1 MRERCTLF
9 LDPYTRPV
17 FPLPLSLSAPY
28 TRLPLDIPSHV
39 WRPSPLSRLTALIV
53 PHTPNLY
60 RAFASIPREPPNSPP
75 LLSLPV
81 NNPGMLKSVLL
92 YHVPCPELPRPQ
104 PQQTTWVADSVQ
116 GAPLR
121 INLRSRP
128 SGVTVNG
135 VEVVKPD
142 IKASNGI
149 VHVVDQV
156 LLAPQAD
163 IVDTLVGDDRFSTL
177 VAAVTAAGLVD
188 TLKGA
193 PSWHRG
199 QPPAGRASPDGGP
212 PAPRRPLHALLPS
225 SRGEFLQHCRRRS
238 AGQQEPRPA
247 ASPRPPRGALL
258 QNRSAPNP

>member
-1 MRERCTLF
+1 
-9 LDPYTRPV
+9 
-17 FPLPLSLSAPY
+17 
-28 TRLPLDIPSHV
+28 
-39 WRPSPLSRLTALIV
+39 
-53 PHTPNLY
+53 
-60 RAFASIPREPPNSPP
+60 
-75 LLSLPV
+75 
-81 NNPGMLKSVLL
+81 MLKSVLL

-188 TLKGA
+188 TLKGETDA
-193 PSWHRG
+193 YLPIYQMNLHLYFWTPCKKVVRKRQPLHRLRPPNDAFAKLPPGTVDSLLQDVPALTEVLLRHVVPSTLYSRALVGNSFSTAGGDRVRRRWVCVWVFIALCLC
-199 QPPAGRASPDGGP
+199 PAGLCQNKGGVSV
-212 PAPRRPLHALLPS
+212 ATK
-225 SRGEFLQHCRRRS
+225 QNS
-238 AGQQEPRPA
+238 AGVVEA
-247 ASPRPPRGALL
+247 DKTVTNGVVHVIDSVI
-258 QNRSAPNP
+258 